1 MLYLNKFKETFLY
14 VFFGVLTT
22 VVNIGIYFIF
32 TRIFRI
38 DYFTSNTVALI
49 ISILFAYITNKFFVF
64 KSKSIEKI
72 LLIKEFISFISCRLL
87 SGIVEIIIMLLMIN
101 ILGINDFVVK
111 IISNIIVIILN
122 FIFSKYIVFR
132 KIINI

>member
-1 MLYLNKFKETFLY
+1 MLDLKKFKETFLY
-14 VFFGVLTT
+14 VLFGVLTT

-72 LLIKEFISFISCRLL
+72 LLIKEFISFISCICL
-87 SGIVEIIIMLLMIN
+87 
-101 ILGINDFVVK
+101 
-111 IISNIIVIILN
+111 
-122 FIFSKYIVFR
+122 R
-132 KIINI
+132 KKE

>member
-1 MLYLNKFKETFLY
+1 MLDLKKFKETFLY
-14 VFFGVLTT
+14 VLFGVLTT

-87 SGIVEIIIMLLMIN
+87 SGIAEIIMMLLMIN

-122 FIFSKYIVFR
+122 FIFSKFIVFR
-132 KIINI
+132 KIIDI